1 MSQTI
6 HSEFNALSIEGIRL
20 LNILLKYL
28 ADELNAL
35 SERDIEKIKLSTFK
49 KTQILSEFSSNTELR
64 NKLLKSKDLEPSK
77 ESIIAF
83 FASCT
88 DQRLLSE
95 CQSNWN
101 ELEITLKDVIK
112 ANTVN
117 EQVVKKNKSN
127 ITSILSILQGKT
139 KNNMLYDAKG
149 DKGDYSGQ
157 SRLGKA

>member
-88 DQRLLSE
+88 DQPLLSE
-95 CQSNWN
+95 CQNNWN

>member
-64 NKLLKSKDLEPSK
+64 NKLLKSKGLEPSK

-88 DQRLLSE
+88 DQPLLSE
-95 CQSNWN
+95 CQNNWN

>member
-1 MSQTI
+1 MSQNI
-6 HSEFNALSIEGIRL
+6 YSEFNALSLEGIRL

-28 ADELNAL
+28 EDELQAL
-35 SERDIEKIKLSTFK
+35 SARDLEKIKLSSFK

-64 NKLLKSKDLEPSK
+64 NKLLKSKKLEPSK
-77 ESIIAF
+77 DSIITF
-83 FASCT
+83 FASCA
-88 DQRLLSE
+88 DKPLLGE

-101 ELEITLKDVIK
+101 ELEVTLKDVIK

-117 EQVVKKNKSN
+117 EQVVKKNKN
-127 ITSILSILQGKT
+127 NVTTILSILQGKT